1 METTDKITPYLIWD
15 GQEMIETGVEMRYG
29 EISSNEFK
37 DTDYISQYD
46 ILGYDLVQGI
56 KPED

>member
-1 METTDKITPYLIWD
+1 MKTADKLTPYFIWD
-15 GQEMIETGVEMRYG
+15 GQEMIETGVEMSYG

-46 ILGYDLVQGI
+46 ILGYDLVQGME
-56 KPED
+56 PED

>member
-1 METTDKITPYLIWD
+1 METTDKITSYFIWD
-15 GQEMIETGVEMRYG
+15 GQEMIETGVEMRCG

-56 KPED
+56 EPEG